1 MVSIALE
8 IPPAE
13 IAFFKAIVE
22 SYDNLVTLRTED
34 PSTHRLRM
42 WFAEES
48 ESDIMRLFESL
59 SGQIEVRVLDKKSSV

>member
-1 MVSIALE
+1 MSIALE

>member
-1 MVSIALE
+1 MSIALE

-42 WFAEES
+42 WFADES
-48 ESDIMRLFESL
+48 ESDVMRLFESL